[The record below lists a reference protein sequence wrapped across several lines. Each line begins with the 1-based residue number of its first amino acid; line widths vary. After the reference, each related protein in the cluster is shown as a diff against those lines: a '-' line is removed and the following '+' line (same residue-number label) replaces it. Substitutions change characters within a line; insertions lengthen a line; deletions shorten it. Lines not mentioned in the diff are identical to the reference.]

1 MRHPRLTLASAVHP
15 PLVAVAHGSKDPRAA
30 ATVSELLGVV
40 ASRAADATGGG
51 VDVRAA
57 FLDHCAPSL
66 AQVLGALDG
75 DTVGDGGRGR
85 RPRAKARA
93 AVGGLRSDGAQRR
106 SDEGADS
113 GLERAVGRGPERSG
127 KTQCIVVPLLLTAA
141 YHSKSDIPAQL
152 AAALGA
158 ADRGTALDVR
168 CADTLG
174 PHPLLLAALERRLRE
189 AGVAIDSAA
198 DRART
203 AVVLAA
209 AGSSDPA
216 ANATIGELAAG
227 WQRDRGWRAVVPAY
241 ASAAGPSPAQ
251 AVAGLARAGG
261 PVVVATY
268 LLAPGYFADKI
279 RAASAEAGASAV
291 SGVLGAAPEV
301 ADVVL
306 ARYRAAAL
314 AAGAADEGLCDRL
327 LPDSGYSGRAVATRR
342 LGPVSKVLHTGKPTW
357 NGCYGACAAP
367 RITLRGR
374 LMRPERADRPRE
386 EGNAHLARRRVSSRG
401 YVGRVG

>member
-1 MRHPRLTLASAVHP
+1 MRHPRLTLASADRP

-40 ASRAADATGGG
+40 ASRAAAATGGG
-51 VDVRAA
+51 ADVDVRAA

-66 AQVLGALDG
+66 PQVLGALG
-75 DTVGDGGRGR
+75 AGRAR
-85 RPRAKARA
+85 APRAKARA
-93 AVGGLRSDGAQRR
+93 AAGGLRSDRAQRR

-113 GLERAVGRGPERSG
+113 GLERAAASG

-152 AAALGA
+152 AAASAAACVGGGA
-158 ADRGTALDVR
+158 VLDVR

-189 AGVAIDSAA
+189 AGVALDRPG

-216 ANATIGELAAG
+216 ANATIAELAAG

-251 AVAGLARAGG
+251 AVADADTGQG

-279 RAASAEAGASAV
+279 RAASAAAGASVV

-306 ARYRAAAL
+306 ARYRAAAAL
-314 AAGAADEGLCDRL
+314 ALAGADGRPCDRL

-374 LMRPERADRPRE
+374 LMRPERADGPRE
-386 EGNAHLARRRVSSRG
+386 EGNAHLARRRVSPRG

>member
-1 MRHPRLTLASAVHP
+1 MRDPRLTLASAGYP

-30 ATVSELLGVV
+30 ATVSELLDVV
-40 ASRAADATGGG
+40 AARAADATGGG

-66 AQVLGALDG
+66 PQVLGALG
-75 DTVGDGGRGR
+75 GGRT
-85 RPRAKARA
+85 RP
-93 AVGGLRSDGAQRR
+93 
-106 SDEGADS
+106 
-113 GLERAVGRGPERSG
+113 G

-152 AAALGA
+152 AAASSGA
-158 ADRGTALDVR
+158 DGGALDVR
-168 CADTLG
+168 RAGTLG

-189 AGVAIDSAA
+189 AGVALDTAA

-203 AVVLAA
+203 SVVLAA

-216 ANATIGELAAG
+216 ANATIADLAAG

-241 ASAAGPSPAQ
+241 ASAAGPSPAE
-251 AVAGLARAGG
+251 AVAGLSAADNAARG

-291 SGVLGAAPEV
+291 SAVLGAAPEV

-306 ARYRAAAL
+306 ARYRAAAAAL
-314 AAGAADEGLCDRL
+314 AGSGPGGVDEGRCDRL
-327 LPDSGYSGRAVATRR
+327 RPECGYSGRAVATRR

-374 LMRPERADRPRE
+374 LMRPERAYRPRE
-386 EGNAHLARRRVSSRG
+386 EGNAHLARRRLSPRG
-401 YVGRVG
+401 YMGRMGQ